1 MDTRF
6 GMYTG
11 KQGLTLGEQRRTFKL
26 VSGLPEA
33 KPDRGQ
39 LTRWKPHTEHNKK
52 KVVSM
57 FFSIISIIL

>member
-1 MDTRF
+1 MLTRF

-39 LTRWKPHTEHNKK
+39 LTRWKPHTEHNN

-57 FFSIISIIL
+57 FFSIISVII